1 MKWALMLDFIVN
13 NSKAAIINIFKQLK
27 KTMIK

>member
-13 NSKAAIINIFKQLK
+13 NSKAAIINIFKHLK
-27 KTMIK
+27 KTMMK